1 MILRELLQSQSEEV
15 LLYLE
20 QNVNYLFQ
28 EFPGKVERHIEVGE
42 KYQPEKRVEYMMPY
56 VWLDKNS
63 ESVELFEALP
73 SQRLNGELYKE
84 SRENLVKFFI
94 HPEMIPDYEEK
105 GFVELLDFAGEQ
117 KVKPTASTRTVMT
130 RDLPFNFLIKT
141 NLTKL
146 VGFLRRKMRV
156 SAVRQSNQIMRDLAE
171 IESLTPETLAYLPE
185 TIGVVYR
192 TDIGMIIRELQPKP
206 KVDDK
211 RFLIPFFSLISI
223 DSMRPEDPLLLC
235 QIVENQP
242 KAPFDTFSEKI
253 LLPLMEA
260 WAYLVFE
267 RGILPI
273 PHMQNLLLE
282 IDKSGKPTRI
292 VLRDLQDAAV
302 DLSVRE
308 EKGLHC
314 NFYRHFVDDIEHN
327 PLIVESERINDAQ
340 TARKI
345 RYSLNYD
352 FWLGKVLFDCFS
364 IVLSKYPSCTEE
376 KIVKAAKEFFAD
388 KIQNRDCDLFPSD
401 QFFVKRIDPADPSTR
416 IVEKRGKP
424 KYR

>member
-1 MILRELLQSQSEEV
+1 MILREMFKCEPDEM

-20 QNVNYLFQ
+20 TNVNYLFQ
-28 EFPGKVERHIEVGE
+28 KFPGKVERQIEVGE
-42 KYQPEKRVEYMMPY
+42 VYQPEKGGEYLMPY

-63 ESVELFEALP
+63 AAVELFE
-73 SQRLNGELYKE
+73 SQPDRRLTSEMH
-84 SRENLVKFFI
+84 REDYIRFFV
-94 HPEMIPDYEEK
+94 HPEMIHEYREK
-105 GFVELLDFAGEQ
+105 GLVDLLSFAGEY

-130 RDLPFNFLIKT
+130 RGLPYNYMIKA
-141 NLTKL
+141 NMEKL
-146 VGFLRRKMRV
+146 VGFLRRKMKI
-156 SAVRQSNQIMRDLAE
+156 SAVRQSNQIMSEFAD
-171 IESLTPETLAYLPE
+171 IESLAPESLAYLPE
-185 TIGVVYR
+185 TIGVVYD
-192 TDIGMIIRELQPKP
+192 TDIGMLIRECQPKP
-206 KVDDK
+206 KVAD
-211 RFLIPFFSLISI
+211 RRYLIPFFSLISL
-223 DSMRPEDPLLLC
+223 DAAQPEDPLLLC

-242 KAPFDTFSEKI
+242 KNPFDVFSEMI
-253 LLPLMEA
+253 LLPLIEA

-282 IDKSGKPTRI
+282 IDKSGTPTRI

-308 EKGLHC
+308 EKGLHR

-327 PLIVESERINDAQ
+327 PLLVDSERINDAQ

-352 FWLGKVLFDCFS
+352 FWLGKVLFDCFTV
-364 IVLSKYPSCTEE
+364 VLSKYPSCNEE
-376 KIVKAAKEFFAD
+376 RIVKSTRKYFQDMF
-388 KIQNRDCDLFPSD
+388 QNRARELFPSTK
-401 QFFVKRIDPADPSTR
+401 FFVKRIDHANPSTR
-416 IVEKRGKP
+416 IVENRGKP